1 MIPSE
6 PQVPAYRNDGVRRRP
21 TTSVPGP
28 GAISFDDAGHA
39 RPGCFHADTGY
50 RPIPGVLDGQ
60 TGYFATLQG
69 LRASEAG
76 SAHAD
81 RWRGMSRSLTTLNQD
96 STLIV
101 VIEMIELACRKD
113 GA

>member
-1 MIPSE
+1 MMPDT
-6 PQVPAYRNDGVRRRP
+6 PARVASMRIRA
-21 TTSVPGP
+21 TGP
-28 GAISFDDAGHA
+28 LRSKA
-39 RPGCFHADTGY
+39 
-50 RPIPGVLDGQ
+50 V
-60 TGYFATLQG
+60 